1 MRLPRGI
8 EDDADVRAALC
19 WLAEVSGNA
28 AGFGRRLRA
37 AQEAYVDYTG
47 ASGNFGRDPALS
59 VLGADVVA
67 SFLAQAQSLLDRRR
81 SFDQALASRCVPWIK
96 QIGANVDALSN
107 VPGAEQRARR
117 MLEDAASEPDGSML
131 ELVMAGNY
139 AALGED
145 VVFIPEQPGQA
156 KTPDIHLVVEGRSEC
171 VAIEFKRLR
180 AGKYEADERELQ
192 RRIFRRAAEIID
204 RRKLSL
210 CIDVNYSVEVKE
222 VPETYIADWLVR
234 FLSSPLFTPERYP
247 WRDEFGS
254 GEIRQAN
261 VQAVLEDIADSS
273 LYFGTKLARLLSG
286 KPVRDNGYHLA
297 AGVLPDDR
305 DPRFFQD
312 FHYGS
317 VVTWQCTAPEAIERK
332 ARHVKTKLAE
342 AGRQVATEKVG
353 VIHLAMDVE
362 LGCESS
368 DLRRQRNKEVIT
380 KFGAESMLAA
390 LYVHYLVPRIS
401 ESHSW
406 LVDETCDKFG
416 HDSAPPTMMI
426 FPGSE
431 ALDNGLPA
439 WQQTLPIPRRL

>member
-1 MRLPRGI
+1 MRLRQGI
-8 EDDADVRAALC
+8 EDDTDVRTALR
-19 WLAEVSGNA
+19 WLAEISGNA
-28 AGFGRRLRA
+28 VGFGRRLRA
-37 AQEAYVDYTG
+37 AQQAYIDYTG
-47 ASGNFGRDPALS
+47 AAGDFGRNPALS
-59 VLGADVVA
+59 ALGADVVA
-67 SFLAQAQSLLDRRR
+67 SFLAQSQSLLDCRR

-96 QIGANVDALSN
+96 QIGVNVEALAN

-117 MLEDAASEPDGSML
+117 MLQDAASEPDGPML

-139 AALGED
+139 AADGED
-145 VVFIPEQPGQA
+145 VAFIPEQPGQA
-156 KTPDIHLVVEGRSEC
+156 KTPDIHLTVDGRSER
-171 VAIEFKRLR
+171 VAVEFKRLR
-180 AGKYEADERELQ
+180 AGQYEADERELQ

-210 CIDVNYSVEVKE
+210 SIDVNYSVELKD
-222 VPETYIADWLVR
+222 VPETYLSDWVLR
-234 FLSSPLFTPERYP
+234 FLSSPLFTSGHYP

-286 KPVRDNGYHLA
+286 NPVRDNGYNLA
-297 AGVLPDDR
+297 VGLVPDNR

-312 FHYGS
+312 FRYGS
-317 VVTWQCTAPEAIERK
+317 VVTWQCTAPVAIERK
-332 ARHVKTKLAE
+332 ARHVKTKLVE
-342 AGRQVATEKVG
+342 AGRQVATQKIG

-380 KFGAESMLAA
+380 EFRAESMVAA

-416 HDSAPPTMMI
+416 HDGDPPTMMI

-431 ALDNGLPA
+431 VLGNDLPA